1 MVEFLS
7 RILGRRHGITGSPI
21 YRLAVD
27 VATGRITWEQALRHA
42 RSYRMASELADGDLI
57 DLDRQAAFEAQR
69 NAEFG
74 LLLQRLTV
82 AAARAKGFEKVYV
95 DLSLNLVEML
105 ERAGLIEERDYYLSE
120 ALSAAQRISY
130 QTGYRRVL
138 NKMARYA
145 SLEHNDAEARRYL
158 AEQLAVGREEAD
170 SREDVDTALLLADM
184 ALQDGDRT
192 TAHDLYHRAARSGRR
207 LGYDSAVVNALL
219 KQVNLTI
226 ESNDLDGAARMMQ
239 QAEDAVSRTV
249 DSRLQGRVALQSGEL
264 ELKRGQFARAADHFR
279 VALNQARTDEDL
291 EIESQTLHGLA
302 RALEEMDETDEAASC
317 YAELAELERR
327 LGHRLETGLALTA
340 LGRLHLESRR
350 YGEALRALSEAR
362 EIARRVRNPP
372 LIIDVHGL
380 LGAVLTA
387 EGNVQGALEAY
398 DVAVTEAR
406 EIEDHETEIR
416 WLLGAA
422 EAMLRFRGPTEARS
436 VVERAR
442 RLSHQSE
449 DRVLQSQVEA
459 LQGQVALVEERHL
472 EAAHAFTK
480 AERLA
485 REAGALSMSLHYLP
499 ILAKLAADQD
509 DEETTQRYID
519 EIVETAGQVGDP
531 RRRCSAHGQ
540 VASILHRAGR
550 VEEAIEHYQQAAELA
565 HAIGDHRLRSR
576 ALQGLATA
584 HDTAGRPQEALEN
597 YRRALDAA
605 QQVQDSRTVARLHF
619 NVGALLVDL
628 ERDEEARSHL
638 SRASDV
644 AGSVQDLVVE
654 DRARELLRSIAP
666 PGGYGYDVEDDL
678 PIDESPAPP
687 RNREPSD

>member
-7 RILGRRHGITGSPI
+7 RILGRRQGVTGSPI

-69 NAEFG
+69 NPDFG

-105 ERAGLIEERDYYLSE
+105 ERAGLIEERDYYLGE

-170 SREDVDTALLLADM
+170 TREDVDTAILLADM

-192 TAHDLYHRAARSGRR
+192 TAHDLFHRAARSGRR

-219 KQVNLTI
+219 SQAKLAI
-226 ESNDLDGAARMMQ
+226 EANDVDGAARMLQ
-239 QAEDAVSRTV
+239 QAEDAVGRTV
-249 DSRLQGRVALQSGEL
+249 DSRLQGRVALQIGEL
-264 ELKRGQFARAADHFR
+264 ELRRGQFSRAAEHFR

-291 EIESQTLHGLA
+291 EIESTSLHGLA
-302 RALEEMDETDEAASC
+302 RALEELEELEESAQC
-317 YAELAELERR
+317 YASLAELERR
-327 LGHRLETGLALTA
+327 LGHRLEAGRALVS
-340 LGRLHLESRR
+340 LGRLRLEARK
-350 YGEALRALSEAR
+350 YADALRALSDAR
-362 EIARRVRNPP
+362 EIAQRTRDPELVM
-372 LIIDVHGL
+372 DVHGL
-380 LGAVLTA
+380 LGATLTA

-398 DVAVTEAR
+398 DVAVSEAR
-406 EIEDHETEIR
+406 QAGDVDSEIR

-422 EAMLRFRGPTEARS
+422 EAMLRFQGPSHARS
-436 VVERAR
+436 VVDRAR
-442 RLSHQSE
+442 RLARQTE
-449 DRVLQSQVEA
+449 DLVLQSQVEA
-459 LQGQVALVEERHL
+459 LLGQIALVDERHT
-472 EAAHAFTK
+472 EAQHAFAS

-485 REAGALSMSLHYLP
+485 REAGALTMSLHYLP
-499 ILAKLAADQD
+499 VLARLAADQD
-509 DEETTQRYID
+509 DEESMQQYLD
-519 EIVETAGQVGDP
+519 EIVETAKQVDDP
-531 RRRCSAHGQ
+531 RRRCAAHGQ
-540 VASILHRAGR
+540 VASILHRAGKLD
-550 VEEAIEHYQQAAELA
+550 EAIEQYQQAAELA
-565 HAIGDHRLRSR
+565 HAIGDLRLRSR

-584 HDTAGRPQEALEN
+584 HDSAGRPQEALEN
-597 YRRALDAA
+597 YRRALDAS
-605 QQVQDSRTVARLHF
+605 QQLQDPRSTARLHF

-628 ERDEEARSHL
+628 GRDEEARAHL
-638 SRASDV
+638 NRARDN
-644 AGSVQDLVVE
+644 AESVQDLVVA
-654 DRARELLRSIAP
+654 DRARDLLSALAP
-666 PGGYGYDVEDDL
+666 PGAYGYDVEDDL
-678 PIDESPAPP
+678 PLDESPAPP
-687 RNREPSD
+687 RRREHLD